1 MSLKNFFSGNELVQK
16 VNEEDG
22 VILSNSKK

>member
-1 MSLKNFFSGNELVQK
+1 MSLNFFFPSNELVQK

>member
-1 MSLKNFFSGNELVQK
+1 MSLKNFFSGYELVQK

-22 VILSNSKK
+22 VILCNSKK

>member
-1 MSLKNFFSGNELVQK
+1 MSLNFFFSSNELVQK